1 MQGKPKGATS
11 FDVGQS
17 LPQQHVSLEVDRA
30 RQREFK
36 RWLLIGLV
44 LLSATLFDAWQ
55 RSTPFSYGYQL
66 EELRRQKVEQEE
78 LGRHLTLE
86 IDTLSSLDHVEQLAR
101 TKFHFVPPGQNDAV
115 VLELVVPPEQ
125 PPSSV
130 VASR

>member
-1 MQGKPKGATS
+1 MQGKASGATS
-11 FDVGQS
+11 FDVGPS
-17 LPQQHVSLEVDRA
+17 LPQQRVSLEVDRA

-44 LLSATLFDAWQ
+44 LLAATLFDAWQ
-55 RSTPFSYGYQL
+55 RSAPFSYGYQL
-66 EELRRQKVEQEE
+66 EELRRLKAEQED
-78 LGRHLTLE
+78 LGRHFTLE
-86 IDTLSSLDHVEQLAR
+86 IDTLSSPDQIERLAR
-101 TKFHFVPPGQNDAV
+101 TRFHFVPPGQQDAV